1 MLSYVGSAL
10 KRDTFL
16 PTKGPLLCRGMNR
29 PECIRVTRQAAINA
43 NRMKG
48 VIKRDKCRHEQCR
61 KTKKMEA
68 LARDLVNAECSE
80 HRKESSQLP
89 L

>member
-48 VIKRDKCRHEQCR
+48 VIKRDQCRHERRC

-68 LARDLVNAECSE
+68 LAGAPVCAE
-80 HRKESSQLP
+80 
-89 L
+89 